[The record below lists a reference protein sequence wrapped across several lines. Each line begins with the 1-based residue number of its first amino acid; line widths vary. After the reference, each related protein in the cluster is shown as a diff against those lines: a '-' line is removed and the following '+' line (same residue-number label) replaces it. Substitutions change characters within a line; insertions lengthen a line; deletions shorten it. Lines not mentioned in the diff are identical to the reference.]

1 LKRGVPGESI
11 MSMAPCVEV
20 VHTWWQW
27 HPPIGFCVAVL
38 GVVGVLVPW
47 LKGEGMGR
55 RERAFWSAVMI
66 GLTLVELWSIRRD
79 QKERDA
85 EQAFARCEEQ
95 HSFEGIVQGLTEGIQ
110 TSKDQ
115 YSSTITHVDGVLEKT
130 QQVAATAQTNLDE
143 VVGKGSHPCVVPDTL
158 AMDPE
163 GATIPLNIWNTGK
176 NVLTGVDLFFE
187 HFPPDVKGP
196 VRGTASLTTIGTLSP
211 GWPKPLPITPA
222 QRSSDG
228 TIYYRIQIHTQNGF
242 YEETLQL
249 RRSTK
254 GTKVQPPWAFEYFLI
269 KPTEIRGPTKR
280 FPHMKGRGT
289 VSLPMKDCWRE
300 WSDGGQ

>member
-1 LKRGVPGESI
+1 MPMYATKISGLSRPETVAVKWCTLCSTRTGFAAHSLSPMRWWLFRLSRQRRPANAPPTPLCTVQHPTRYHEGGAFLAAGPSNGCTGRSQRTHRQRDKCRLKRGVPGESI

-95 HSFEGIVQGLTEGIQ
+95 HSFEGIVQGLTEGIH
-110 TSKDQ
+110 DQ
-115 YSSTITHVDGVLEKT
+115 QGLSILQTITHVDGVLEKN
-130 QQVAATAQTNLDE
+130 AASSGNGAELILDE
-143 VVGKGSHPCVVPDTL
+143 VVGKGSHPCVVPGH
-158 AMDPE
+158 PC
-163 GATIPLNIWNTGK
+163 
-176 NVLTGVDLFFE
+176 
-187 HFPPDVKGP
+187 
-196 VRGTASLTTIGTLSP
+196 
-211 GWPKPLPITPA
+211 
-222 QRSSDG
+222 DG
-228 TIYYRIQIHTQNGF
+228 
-242 YEETLQL
+242 
-249 RRSTK
+249 S
-254 GTKVQPPWAFEYFLI
+254 
-269 KPTEIRGPTKR
+269 
-280 FPHMKGRGT
+280 GRGNDPT
-289 VSLPMKDCWRE
+289 
-300 WSDGGQ
+300 